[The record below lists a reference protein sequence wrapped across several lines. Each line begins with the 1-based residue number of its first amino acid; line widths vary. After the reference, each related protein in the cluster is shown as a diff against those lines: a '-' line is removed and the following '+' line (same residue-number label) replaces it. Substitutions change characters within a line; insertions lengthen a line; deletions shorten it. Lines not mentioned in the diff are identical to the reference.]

1 MSIPKLT
8 ADLAVIQKLS
18 DLPNATDGLSA
29 EELKA
34 KFDEAAE
41 VIQKWINEE
50 FVPAIA
56 AENIPYPPTDEI
68 NADNVAAA
76 IRSVY
81 EQIQNAASG
90 SIVNGT
96 VTKEKLSTGLLERV
110 FGGRVWVSVDV
121 PTEADNPSAE
131 FPVGQLWM
139 RPAHTVQNKVGN
151 DWSGT
156 GCSAEMDG
164 YTLTMIGNQTVATV
178 SAMQNISGMGE
189 SGDRVFVVLDV
200 AEKDAE
206 ITSLTASFD
215 GGEAFTLSGSRVY
228 ETVLNSSA
236 LTLNITAQWPSASLA
251 SGKVVLENVTVI
263 NPDALLRTLPA
274 AHDRKN
280 WEQWLRNTVPF
291 AEVDSG
297 RELFVQALPGIWQL
311 FDQEVFPVSRG
322 GTGISEV
329 ADGDMLV
336 GKDGGFTA
344 LRKSDGSAFM
354 YCDGEKPEW
363 MGMDLL
369 ADFGYA
375 RFASGTYVGTG
386 TENPITLPVEPKLLI
401 INKPGKITNTSET
414 DGQSVAVLQQGTSQ
428 AQNPGGSSS
437 PYVAGIQL
445 EGNTLTPYMNAH
457 SSVENPKPRA
467 WNENGVTYSWFAIY

>member
-1 MSIPKLT
+1 MPEGTYTYYCSYP
-8 ADLAVIQKLS
+8 APLS
-18 DLPNATDGLSA
+18 
-29 EELKA
+29 
-34 KFDEAAE
+34 
-41 VIQKWINEE
+41 
-50 FVPAIA
+50 
-56 AENIPYPPTDEI
+56 
-68 NADNVAAA
+68 
-76 IRSVY
+76 
-81 EQIQNAASG
+81 
-90 SIVNGT
+90 VNGT
-96 VTKEKLSTGLLERV
+96 TAV
-110 FGGRVWVSVDV
+110 FDV
-121 PTEADNPSAE
+121 PAVQDGKVTGGADVMVASPAVHGPLTSLPEIEDHSNMRMEMNRMMHQFRFYVPE
-131 FPVGQLWM
+131 EDQLLGDEKIERILMTFPTPV
-139 RPAHTVQNKVGN
+139 
-151 DWSGT
+151 T
-156 GCSAEMDG
+156 GD
-164 YTLTMIGNQTVATV
+164 
-178 SAMQNISGMGE
+178 
-189 SGDRVFVVLDV
+189 VVLDV
-200 AEKDAE
+200 AEKDAD

-215 GGEAFTLSGSRVY
+215 GGEAFTLSGNRVY

-401 INKPGKITNTSET
+401 INKPGKITSTYET

-445 EGNTLTPYMNAH
+445 EGNTLTPYMSAYP
-457 SSVENPKPRA
+457 SVENPKPRA